1 MPSSAPAAHVA
12 DCGCCADMSN
22 NIEGKHMETEYA
34 PQTIVALY
42 ATLADAEHTLRD
54 LEAAGVPYPATR
66 LGTHTP
72 ADLDRADIA
81 ERTALA
87 GITLPEHFWSVA
99 VALDAQAADQAAEL
113 LRRHTPLAMGTLP
126 APDHGRGDPDRGAL
140 AWRHYVFETDAAT
153 DWAGESA
160 GTTGTTG
167 VISSGAFASGAKVEG
182 NPPATGVPASDQR
195 PSDEHRQPSSDTM
208 RPHTSTDRSRPET
221 ELKQ

>member
-1 MPSSAPAAHVA
+1 M
-12 DCGCCADMSN
+12 
-22 NIEGKHMETEYA
+22 

-42 ATLADAEHTLRD
+42 TTLTDAEATLHE
-54 LEAAGVPYPATR
+54 LEAAGIPYPATR
-66 LGTHTP
+66 LAAHTP
-72 ADLDRADIA
+72 ADIAHAELA

-87 GITLPEHFWSVA
+87 GISLPEQFWSLG
-99 VALDAQAADQAAEL
+99 VALDAQAGDKAAEL
-113 LRRHTPLAMGTLP
+113 LRRHAPLAVGTLP

-140 AWRHYVFETDAAT
+140 AWRHYVFETTAAT

-167 VISSGAFASGAKVEG
+167 VISSGAFASGALVEG

-195 PSDEHRQPSSDTM
+195 PSDQQHPPSSDAM
-208 RPHTSTDRSRPET
+208 RPDVSADRSRPET

>member
-1 MPSSAPAAHVA
+1 
-12 DCGCCADMSN
+12 
-22 NIEGKHMETEYA
+22 METEYA

-42 ATLADAEHTLRD
+42 TTLADAENTLHA

-66 LGTHTP
+66 LAAHTP

-87 GITLPEHFWSVA
+87 GVTLPEHFWSVG
-99 VALDAQAADQAAEL
+99 VALDAPAGDKAADL
-113 LRRHTPLAMGTLP
+113 LRQHAPLALGTLP

-140 AWRHYVFETDAAT
+140 AWRHYVFESAAAT
-153 DWAGESA
+153 DAIGEYA

-195 PSDEHRQPSSDTM
+195 PSDAQRPPSSDTM
-208 RPHTSTDRSRPET
+208 RPDTSTDRSRPDT
-221 ELKQ
+221 QLKH

>member
-1 MPSSAPAAHVA
+1 
-12 DCGCCADMSN
+12 
-22 NIEGKHMETEYA
+22 METEYV

-42 ATLADAEHTLRD
+42 SGLAEAEQTLQA

-66 LGTHTP
+66 LAAHTP
-72 ADLDRADIA
+72 EDLDRADIA

-87 GITLPEHFWSVA
+87 GITLPERFWSVG
-99 VALDAQAADQAAEL
+99 VALDAQAADKAAEL
-113 LRRHTPLAMGTLP
+113 LRQHAPLAVGTLP
-126 APDHGRGDPDRGAL
+126 ALDRGRGDPDRGAL
-140 AWRHYVFETDAAT
+140 AWRHYVFESNAAT

-182 NPPATGVPASDQR
+182 NPPTTGTPASDER
-195 PSDEHRQPSSDTM
+195 PSDKHQPPSSDTM
-208 RPHTSTDRSRPET
+208 RPDVSTDRSRPET

>member
-1 MPSSAPAAHVA
+1 
-12 DCGCCADMSN
+12 
-22 NIEGKHMETEYA
+22 METENA

-42 ATLADAEHTLRD
+42 AALADAEATLHE
-54 LEAAGVPYPATR
+54 LEAAGVPYPAIR
-66 LGTHTP
+66 LAAHTP
-72 ADLDRADIA
+72 ADIDRADIT

-87 GITLPEHFWSVA
+87 GIALPAQFWSLA
-99 VALDAQAADQAAEL
+99 VALDAQAGDKAAEL
-113 LRRHTPLAMGTLP
+113 LRRHAPLAVGTLP
-126 APDHGRGDPDRGAL
+126 APDHGRGDTDRGAL

-182 NPPATGVPASDQR
+182 NPPAIGVPASDQR

-208 RPHTSTDRSRPET
+208 RPVTSTDQSRPDT

>member
-1 MPSSAPAAHVA
+1 MQ
-12 DCGCCADMSN
+12 
-22 NIEGKHMETEYA
+22 TENA

-42 ATLADAEHTLRD
+42 TSLADAENTLRD
-54 LEAAGVPYPATR
+54 LEAAGVPYPAIR
-66 LGTHTP
+66 LAPHTP
-72 ADLDRADIA
+72 DDLDRADIA

-87 GITLPEHFWSVA
+87 GISLPEHFWSLA
-99 VALDAQAADQAAEL
+99 VALDAQAGDKAAEL
-113 LRRHTPLAMGTLP
+113 LRRHAPLAVGTLP
-126 APDHGRGDPDRGAL
+126 APDHGRDDTDRGAL

-195 PSDEHRQPSSDTM
+195 PSDEHRPSSSDTM
-208 RPHTSTDRSRPET
+208 RPDVSTDRSRPET

>member
-1 MPSSAPAAHVA
+1 
-12 DCGCCADMSN
+12 
-22 NIEGKHMETEYA
+22 METESV

-42 ATLADAEHTLRD
+42 ATLADAEATLQE
-54 LEAAGVPYPATR
+54 LEAAGIPYPATR
-66 LGTHTP
+66 LAAHTP
-72 ADLDRADIA
+72 ADLEHAELA

-87 GITLPEHFWSVA
+87 GISLPEQFWSLG
-99 VALDAQAADQAAEL
+99 VALDAQAGDKAAEL
-113 LRRHTPLAMGTLP
+113 LRRHAPLAVGTLP

-140 AWRHYVFETDAAT
+140 AWRHYVFETTAAT

-182 NPPATGVPASDQR
+182 NPPATGVPASDLR
-195 PSDEHRQPSSDTM
+195 PSDAHRQPSGDTM
-208 RPHTSTDRSRPET
+208 RPDTSTDRSRPET

>member
-1 MPSSAPAAHVA
+1 
-12 DCGCCADMSN
+12 
-22 NIEGKHMETEYA
+22 METEYA

-42 ATLADAEHTLRD
+42 ATLADAENTLHA

-66 LGTHTP
+66 LAARTP

-87 GITLPEHFWSVA
+87 GITVPEHFWSVA
-99 VALDAQAADQAAEL
+99 VALDTQAGDRAAEML
-113 LRRHTPLAMGTLP
+113 HRYTPLAVGTLP

-140 AWRHYVFETDAAT
+140 AWGHYVFETDAAT
-153 DWAGESA
+153 DAIGEYA

-182 NPPATGVPASDQR
+182 NPLAGDQQ
-195 PSDEHRQPSSDTM
+195 PSDERRPPSSDTM
-208 RPHTSTDRSRPET
+208 RPDVSTDRSRPET